1 MSAISDLPKK
11 KKVLL
16 AVAIVL
22 IVIAGG
28 LFAFAGSPEEPK
40 SSGGL
45 TPAQI
50 KTYKEADKKKEQ
62 NLKAVLGVIN
72 NVYRSRDRAF
82 PEATTAGWNE
92 VLDTVPIT
100 DIFADPFT
108 KTIYTFT
115 DLETPPDYGQIQ
127 YVPGYACK
135 KDGKTLT
142 KGFGDE
148 SLALRA
154 RFTDGYRCVNN
165 FQG

>member
-16 AVAIVL
+16 AIAVAL
-22 IVIAGG
+22 IVVAGG
-28 LFAFAGSPEEPK
+28 LFAFQGSPEEKK

-45 TPAQI
+45 TAQQI
-50 KTYKEADKKKEQ
+50 KEYEEADKKKED
-62 NLKAVLGVIN
+62 NLKSVLGVIN
-72 NVYRSRDRAF
+72 NVYRSQGEAF
-82 PEATTAGWNE
+82 PDATEKGWSE

-100 DIFADPFT
+100 DIFADPYT
-108 KTIYTFT
+108 KTIYQFT
-115 DLETPPDYGQIQ
+115 DPQTNPDFGQVQ
-127 YVPGYACK
+127 YAPGYACK

-142 KGFGDE
+142 KGFGEE